1 MFAPR
6 HRPFAILPLMNLQI
20 VVALL
25 MLLAAA
31 MHAGWN
37 LFVKADAD
45 KLAALTALTV
55 IGAVICAAALPFV
68 APPDRA
74 SWPFILLSILAHIG
88 YYACLVGAYRHG
100 DLSLV
105 YPIARGAAPL
115 LVAIAAAPIAGEW
128 LSAIQSIGVALISLG
143 IASLA
148 FERGSPLGRHGRPVL
163 YALGTA
169 LFITAYSVVDGLGVR
184 RSGSAAGYILWLFAL
199 EAIPLG
205 LYMLALRRAAL
216 LGYVARAWK
225 TALAG
230 ALLSCGAYGLAI
242 WAMSVATLAGV
253 VSLRETSVLFG
264 AAFGALFLQ
273 ERFGWRRI
281 GAAAAVVAGN
291 LLLHLMG

>member
-1 MFAPR
+1 
-6 HRPFAILPLMNLQI
+6 MNIQI

-37 LFVKADAD
+37 LLVKAEGD

-55 IGAVICAAALPFV
+55 VGAVLSAAALPFV
-68 APPDRA
+68 TPPDPA
-74 SWPFILLSILAHIG
+74 SWIFILLSILAHIG

-128 LSAIQSIGVALISLG
+128 LSPIQSLGVALISLG

-148 FERGSPLGRHGRPVL
+148 FERGSPFGRHGRPVL

-184 RSGSAAGYILWLFAL
+184 RAGTAPGYILWLFAL
-199 EAIPLG
+199 EALPLG
-205 LYMLALRRAAL
+205 LYTLAVRRAAL
-216 LGYVARAWK
+216 LGYLARAWK

-230 ALLSCGAYGLAI
+230 ALLSSGAYGLAI

-264 AAFGALFLQ
+264 AAFGALFLR

-281 GAAAAVVAGN
+281 GAAVAVVAGN
-291 LLLHLMG
+291 LLLHLL